1 MHVVPKLYDIQDMA
15 RIACH
20 KYHSGGNSKIPL
32 DDGQGHT
39 HRTREIDTIIEEL
52 HVSRDHQMFVN

>member
-1 MHVVPKLYDIQDMA
+1 MIQDMA

-20 KYHSGGNSKIPL
+20 KYSGGNSKISL

-39 HRTREIDTIIEEL
+39 HRTKEIDTIIEEL